1 MTDIDII
8 VIGRGLIGSA
18 TARQLAKAGASV
30 VLIGPGEPE
39 DHHSHNGVFGS
50 HYDSGRIVR
59 ILDPDPYYAHI
70 AKASIEQYRPLENQ
84 TGTSFFHEV
93 GYLSVTNNND
103 YYADVEAVGKIF
115 FPDAEHISHQ
125 ESAERFPYFNF
136 PADVKTIYQQTMAGY
151 INPRRQIAAQNKAL
165 EMYKGR
171 IIDDVALEIKQKGKT
186 ISVYTNN
193 EIFDCRKVIL
203 VTGAYANIGGLIPR
217 QIEYEVVP
225 HTIVFGEIAKQR
237 LPALRGMPSLS
248 YRHGNDQMRYIYFM
262 PPVLYPDG
270 KYYAKIG
277 HSFGDSLPVNRES
290 LTLWFQSDGDLTRAE
305 WLKDTMI
312 NLLPDISFNS
322 FSSKSCVTT
331 KSPTGKQF
339 IDQFEDTQ
347 IFSLLADNGNCA
359 KSADEVGSIATE
371 FLLNGRFPSKF
382 KQEDFR
388 LQYSR

>member
-18 TARQLAKAGASV
+18 TARQFAKAGASV
-30 VLIGPGEPE
+30 VLIGPGEPQ

-59 ILDPDPYYAHI
+59 ILDPDPYYAQI
-70 AKASIEQYRPLENQ
+70 SKSSIEQYRLLENQ

-103 YYADVEAVGKIF
+103 YYADVESVGKMF
-115 FPDAEHISHQ
+115 FPDAEYISHQ
-125 ESAERFPYFNF
+125 ESAKRFPYFNF
-136 PADVKTIYQQTMAGY
+136 PADIKTIYQQTMAGY

-165 EMYKGR
+165 EMYKGM
-171 IIDDVALEIKQKGKT
+171 IIDDVALDIKQNGKT
-186 ISVYTNN
+186 ISVYTNY

-203 VTGAYANIGGLIPR
+203 VTGAYANIGGLIPKE
-217 QIEYEVVP
+217 IEYEIVP
-225 HTIVFGEIAKQR
+225 HTIVFGEIAKQQ
-237 LPALRGMPSLS
+237 LPSLKGMPSLS
-248 YRHGNDQMRYIYFM
+248 YRYGNDQMRYIYFM

-270 KYYAKIG
+270 RHYVKIG
-277 HSFGDSLPVNRES
+277 HSFGDYLPINRES
-290 LTLWFQSDGDLTRAE
+290 LTRWFQSDGDMSRVE
-305 WLKDTMI
+305 WLTDTLK
-312 NLLPDISFNS
+312 NLLPGITFNS

-331 KSPTGKQF
+331 KSPTGKQY

-347 IFSLLADNGNCA
+347 IYSLLADNGNCA

-371 FLLNGRFPSKF
+371 FVLNGRFPSTYN
-382 KQEDFR
+382 QEDFR
-388 LQYSR
+388 LQYSH

>member
-18 TARQLAKAGASV
+18 TARQFAKAGASV
-30 VLIGPGEPE
+30 VLIGPGEPVDYHE
-39 DHHSHNGVFGS
+39 HNGVFGS

-59 ILDPDPYYAHI
+59 VLDPDPYYAQI
-70 AKASIEQYRPLENQ
+70 AKDSIEQYRPLENQ

-165 EMYKGR
+165 KIYKGM
-171 IIDDVALEIKQKGKT
+171 IIDDVALEIKQKGRT

-217 QIEYEVVP
+217 EIEYEIVP
-225 HTIVFGEIAKQR
+225 HTIVFGEIVKQQ
-237 LPALRGMPSLS
+237 LPALEGMPSLS
-248 YRHGNDQMRYIYFM
+248 YRYGNDQMRYIYFM
-262 PPVLYPDG
+262 PPVLYPNG
-270 KYYAKIG
+270 RHYVKIG
-277 HSFGDSLPVNRES
+277 HSFGDYLPINRES
-290 LTLWFQSDGDLTRAE
+290 LTRWFQSDGDMSRVE
-305 WLKDTMI
+305 WLTDTLK
-312 NLLPDISFNS
+312 NLLPSITFNS

-331 KSPTGKQF
+331 KSPTGKQY

-347 IFSLLADNGNCA
+347 IYSLLADNGNCA

-371 FLLNGRFPSKF
+371 FVLNGRFPINYN
-382 KQEDFR
+382 QEDFR
-388 LQYSR
+388 LQYSH

>member
-18 TARQLAKAGASV
+18 TARQFAKAGASV
-30 VLIGPGEPE
+30 VLIGPGEPQ

-59 ILDPDPYYAHI
+59 ILDPDPYYAQI
-70 AKASIEQYRPLENQ
+70 SKSSIEQYRLLENQ

-115 FPDAEHISHQ
+115 FPDAEHLSHQ
-125 ESAERFPYFNF
+125 KSAERFPYFSF
-136 PADVKTIYQQTMAGY
+136 PADVQTIYQQTMAGY
-151 INPRRQIAAQNKAL
+151 INPRRQITAQNKAL

-217 QIEYEVVP
+217 EIEYEIVP
-225 HTIVFGEIAKQR
+225 HTIVFGEIVKQQ
-237 LPALRGMPSLS
+237 LPALEGMPSLS
-248 YRHGNDQMRYIYFM
+248 YRYGNDQMRYIYFM

-270 KYYAKIG
+270 RHYVKIG
-277 HSFGDSLPVNRES
+277 HSFGDYLPINRES
-290 LTLWFQSDGDLTRAE
+290 LTRWFQSDGDMSRVE
-305 WLKDTMI
+305 WLTDTLK
-312 NLLPDISFNS
+312 NLLPGITFNS

-331 KSPTGKQF
+331 KSPTGKQY

-347 IFSLLADNGNCA
+347 IYSLLADNGNCA

-371 FLLNGRFPSKF
+371 FVLNGRFPSTYN
-382 KQEDFR
+382 QEDFR
-388 LQYSR
+388 LQYSH

>member
-59 ILDPDPYYAHI
+59 ILDPDPYYAKI
-70 AKASIEQYRPLENQ
+70 SKSSIEQYRMLENQ
-84 TGTSFFHEV
+84 TGISFFHEV

-115 FPDAEHISHQ
+115 FPDAAHLSHQ
-125 ESAERFPYFNF
+125 KLAERFPYFSF

-151 INPRRQIAAQNKAL
+151 INPRWQITAQNKAL

-171 IIDDVALEIKQKGKT
+171 IIDDVALEIKQKGRT

-217 QIEYEVVP
+217 EIEYEIVP
-225 HTIVFGEIAKQR
+225 HTIVFGEIVKQQ
-237 LPALRGMPSLS
+237 LPAMKGMPSLS
-248 YRHGNDQMRYIYFM
+248 YRYGNDQMRYIYFM

-270 KYYAKIG
+270 KHYVKIG
-277 HSFGDSLPVNRES
+277 HSFGDTMPIQRES
-290 LTLWFQSDGDLTRAE
+290 LTRWFQSDGDMTRVE
-305 WLKDTMI
+305 WLTDTLK
-312 NLLPDISFNS
+312 NLLLGITFNS

-331 KSPTGKQF
+331 KSPTGKQY

-347 IFSLLADNGNCA
+347 IYSLLADNGQCA
-359 KSADEVGSIATE
+359 KSADEVGGIATE
-371 FLLNGRFPSKF
+371 FVLNGRFPSTYN
-382 KQEDFR
+382 QEDFR
-388 LQYSR
+388 LQYSH